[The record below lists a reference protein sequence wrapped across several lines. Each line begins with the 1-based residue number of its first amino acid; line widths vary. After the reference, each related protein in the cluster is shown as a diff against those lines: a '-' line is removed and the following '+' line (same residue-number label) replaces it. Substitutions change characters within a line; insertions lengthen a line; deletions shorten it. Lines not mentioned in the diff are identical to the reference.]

1 MLHEGRTDASRI
13 LAAFVSTD
21 CRAGEMIKY
30 RTPVGKA
37 LPGPESPYEGRM
49 MITFD
54 ERKEALPQV
63 NDTVLSGLEIEELL
77 ELWQDLGGGG

>member
-1 MLHEGRTDASRI
+1 
-13 LAAFVSTD
+13 
-21 CRAGEMIKY
+21 
-30 RTPVGKA
+30 
-37 LPGPESPYEGRM
+37 M